1 MNVIEIKDITKIY
14 KMGDTEVRALNGVSL
29 KIEAGEFVAIM
40 GASGSGKSTMLQIL
54 GLLDAP
60 TSGSYKLLGT
70 EVSSLNE
77 DDTAAIR
84 GQTLGFIFQM
94 FNLLARTS
102 SLEQVGLPLLY
113 SDPNAPHSNPKE
125 LLEMVGLGQR
135 LDHKP
140 NELSGG
146 QQQRVA
152 IARALA
158 NKPKILMADEP
169 TGNLDSKSSEEIIGF
184 LGQMNESGITVILV
198 THEPDI
204 AAHAR
209 RIITMKDGKIL
220 TDRTNSKSN
229 ISEPSSKKTA
239 EILKSTHTKGHS
251 SFSFHQAK
259 EYFRQ
264 AFRALLANKVRS
276 GLSVLG
282 ILIGVAAVIAMLAVG
297 TGAQKSMEQQLAS
310 LGTNLLIL
318 MPGSVQVGGVQ
329 QGVGG
334 TSRILL
340 SDADA
345 IAKVPMVKR
354 TAPELSGH
362 VQVTYEDKNWSTS
375 ATGTSPNYAPM
386 RAAQPIFGRFITKDD
401 VDKRNRV
408 CLLGLTV
415 IKNLFGAN
423 GNPMGEYIKI
433 NRVNFQVIGVLPVKG
448 SNGFQDRDDTI
459 VVPIT
464 TAMYRLFGKTYVG
477 SVDVEA
483 DNAQD
488 TAPVMDAVTAFM
500 MKLKHI
506 PSTPANQNAFQM
518 RNMADIQATLSATT
532 QIMTV
537 LLSSIAAISL
547 LVGGIGIM
555 NIMLVSV
562 TERTREIGLRKAIG
576 ARRFDIL
583 AQFLIESAA
592 VGLAGGAMGILL
604 GWVAVLVIS
613 AVAGW
618 AAIVTLGAVLMASFF
633 SALVGILA
641 GLWPAIKASKLSPI
655 LALRYE

>member
-1 MNVIEIKDITKIY
+1 LNVIEIKDITKIY
-14 KMGDTEVRALNGVSL
+14 TMGDTEVRALNGVSL

-60 TSGSYKLLGT
+60 TSGSYKLLGK
-70 EVSSLNE
+70 EVSDLKE
-77 DDTAAIR
+77 DDLAAVR

-102 SLEQVGLPLLY
+102 ALEQVSLPLLY
-113 SDPNAPHSNPKE
+113 SDPDTPHGDPKK
-125 LLEMVGLGQR
+125 LLQMVGLGER

-152 IARALA
+152 IARALT
-158 NKPKILMADEP
+158 NQPKIILADEP
-169 TGNLDSKSSEEIIGF
+169 TGNLDSKSSEEIIEF

-209 RIITMKDGKIL
+209 RIITMKDGKVL
-220 TDRTNSKSN
+220 TDKQNSRSGTRVPKP
-229 ISEPSSKKTA
+229 EKTR
-239 EILKSTHTKGHS
+239 EILKNAGQS
-251 SFSFHQAK
+251 SAPTFSLRQTK

-264 AFRALLANKVRS
+264 ALRALMANKVRS

-318 MPGSVQVGGVQ
+318 MPGSLQVGGVQ

-340 SDADA
+340 QDVDAV
-345 IAKVPMVKR
+345 AKVPMVKR
-354 TAPELSGH
+354 TAPEISGR
-362 VQVTYEDKNWSTS
+362 VQVTYSDKNWNTS
-375 ATGTSPNYAPM
+375 VTGTTPNYADM

-408 CLLGLTV
+408 ALLGLTV
-415 IKNLFGAN
+415 IKNLFGNN
-423 GNPMGEYIKI
+423 GSPIGEWIKI

-459 VVPIT
+459 VVPVT
-464 TAMYRLFGKTYVG
+464 TAMYRLFGKEYVN
-477 SVDVEA
+477 SVDIEA

-488 TAPVMDAVTAFM
+488 TGPAADAVDAFM

-506 PSTPANQNAFQM
+506 PNLPGNQNAFQV

-532 QIMTV
+532 QIMTI

-583 AQFLIESAA
+583 SQFLIESMA
-592 VGLAGGAMGILL
+592 VGILGGAIGIIL
-604 GWVAVLVIS
+604 GWIIVLIIGKF
-613 AVAGW
+613 AGW
-618 AAIVTLGAVLMASFF
+618 AAIVTPGAVLLASLF
-633 SALVGILA
+633 SALVGVLA

>member
-60 TSGSYKLLGT
+60 TSGSYKLLT
-70 EVSSLNE
+70 REVSDLKE
-77 DDTAAIR
+77 DDLAAVR

-102 SLEQVGLPLLY
+102 SLEQVSLPLLY
-113 SDPNAPHSNPKE
+113 SDPDSPHGDPTK
-125 LLEMVGLGQR
+125 LLQMVGLSDR

-158 NKPKILMADEP
+158 NHPKIILADEP
-169 TGNLDSKSSEEIIGF
+169 TGNLDSKSSEEIIQF

-209 RIITMKDGKIL
+209 RIITMKDGKVL
-220 TDRTNSKSN
+220 TDKQNPRSGTHAPKPEKTREVLKNAGQ
-229 ISEPSSKKTA
+229 SSAPT
-239 EILKSTHTKGHS
+239 
-251 SFSFHQAK
+251 FSLRQTK

-264 AFRALLANKVRS
+264 ALRALMANKVRS

-297 TGAQKSMEQQLAS
+297 TGAQQSMEKQLAS

-318 MPGSVQVGGVQ
+318 MPGSVAVGGVQ

-340 SDADA
+340 QDVDAV
-345 IAKVPMVKR
+345 AKVPMVKR
-354 TAPELSGH
+354 TAPEISGR
-362 VQVTYEDKNWSTS
+362 VQVTYGDKNWNTS
-375 ATGTSPNYAPM
+375 LTGTTPNYAEM
-386 RAAQPIFGRFITKDD
+386 RAAEPIFGRFITKDD
-401 VDKRNRV
+401 LDKRNRV
-408 CLLGLTV
+408 ALLGLTV
-415 IKNLFGAN
+415 IKNLFGDN
-423 GNPMGEYIKI
+423 GNPIGEWIKI

-459 VVPIT
+459 VVPVT
-464 TAMYRLFGKTYVG
+464 TAMYRLLGKTYVN
-477 SVDVEA
+477 SIDIEA
-483 DNAQD
+483 DSTQD
-488 TAPVMDAVTAFM
+488 TGPAGDAVKAFM
-500 MKLKHI
+500 LKLKHI
-506 PSTPANQNAFQM
+506 PNLPGNENAFQV

-532 QIMTV
+532 QIMTI

-583 AQFLIESAA
+583 SQFLIESMA
-592 VGLAGGAMGILL
+592 VGVMGGAIGILL
-604 GWVAVLVIS
+604 GWIIVLVIGRF
-613 AVAGW
+613 AGW
-618 AAIVTLGAVLMASFF
+618 AAIVTPGAVLLASLF
-633 SALVGILA
+633 SALVGVLA